1 MVSYST
7 GTRGCCIRKEK
18 RKEKKN
24 AIAYM
29 HVCMCLHPPGCS
41 GDDMR
46 KREKREKN
54 SR

>member
-1 MVSYST
+1 MLHKK
-7 GTRGCCIRKEK
+7 GKEK
-18 RKEKKN
+18 GKKN

-29 HVCMCLHPPGCS
+29 HVCMCLHPHSSGCS